1 MPAAAG
7 WTVGVIATVSLLGSV
22 SPLIRYLIKVPREF
36 INDYLFNFPDTSI
49 AWSFVLALLAAALTA
64 RKRIAWLLLLGN
76 MILAAALNVADIAAG
91 DNTAAEIFGENLGF
105 AVHIV
110 AIVLL
115 VLAYREFWAKV
126 RKGALVKAAAVLVAG
141 DVVGILV
148 SWAWSSCS
156 PAPWPARTGCPTWST
171 GWSASRWPTRTCSPA
186 ARTCSSTRSSGCS
199 ARSR

>member
-1 MPAAAG
+1 MDRGCHRHRVAAG
-7 WTVGVIATVSLLGSV
+7 QCV
-22 SPLIRYLIKVPREF
+22 PLIRYLIKVPREF

-76 MILAAALNVADIAAG
+76 MILAAGLNAADIAAG
-91 DNTAAEIFGENLGF
+91 DNTAAEILGENLGF
-105 AVHIV
+105 ALHIV

-126 RKGALVKAAAVLVAG
+126 RRGALVKAAGVLVAG

-148 SWAWSSCS
+148 SWGLVELF
-156 PAPWPARTGCPTWST
+156 PERWPARIACPTWPT
-171 GWSASRWPTRTCSPA
+171 GWSDSRSPIRTCSPA
-186 ARTCSSTRSSGCS
+186 GRTCSSTRSSVCS